1 MEPRAETLW
10 DLEIEKEANGK
21 TFVFKNLMTDQMF
34 ITENINS
41 KAHKNF
47 HRKRETFAPP
57 APLASSATL
66 NQNVLP
72 SIASTGVLVES
83 LNKSARSIDFVFVLN
98 LRESESFPPL
108 LLPIDIDCIQD
119 RLNGIRTYRPE
130 NEIPMYQ
137 KKFLKECLQSR
148 IPDLL
153 QPQSPRQSYETQI
166 VITRISITCTCSD
179 NLNPKKEICS
189 NFNGIESQ
197 KWTEFMGT
205 NLDGVYSN

>member
-1 MEPRAETLW
+1 MVK
-10 DLEIEKEANGK
+10 I
-21 TFVFKNLMTDQMF
+21 V
-34 ITENINS
+34 IIENINS

-47 HRKRETFAPP
+47 HRKRETFPPP

-72 SIASTGVLVES
+72 SIATTGVLVES

-108 LLPIDIDCIQD
+108 LLSTDIDCIED
-119 RLNGIRTYRPE
+119 RLSGIRTYRPDS
-130 NEIPMYQ
+130 EIPMYQ

-153 QPQSPRQSYETQI
+153 QPQPPRQSYETQI
-166 VITRISITCTCSD
+166 VITRISISCTCSD
-179 NLNPKKEICS
+179 NLNPKKEVCS
-189 NFNGIESQ
+189 NFNGINKQ
-197 KWTEFMGT
+197 KWSEFMGSK
-205 NLDGVYSN
+205 LDGVYSN